1 MDDDRIAE
9 EPTRET
15 VTPTRRTPIGGF
27 CCCGKPYDPDGGGE
41 SDHYCPV
48 GKRHLCQECVT
59 KDHYNCTKH
68 KVPTRMGVRPSGPAA
83 SNPPIGGQARRA
95 KAATR

>member
-1 MDDDRIAE
+1 MDDDRITE

-68 KVPTRMGVRPSGPAA
+68 KVPTRMGG
-83 SNPPIGGQARRA
+83 
-95 KAATR
+95 

>member
-27 CCCGKPYDPDGGGE
+27 CCCGKPYPG
-41 SDHYCPV
+41 
-48 GKRHLCQECVT
+48 T
-59 KDHYNCTKH
+59 
-68 KVPTRMGVRPSGPAA
+68 VPGFPGNLERQLLVQVH
-83 SNPPIGGQARRA
+83 PPQP
-95 KAATR
+95 

>member
-27 CCCGKPYDPDGGGE
+27 CCCGKPYDPDAAA
-41 SDHYCPV
+41 
-48 GKRHLCQECVT
+48 RAIT
-59 KDHYNCTKH
+59 TA
-68 KVPTRMGVRPSGPAA
+68 RSG
-83 SNPPIGGQARRA
+83 SGTSARSA
-95 KAATR
+95 